1 MDKVVIKSDHVVQI
15 RLKSPSNQVLNE
27 LTQVRPLRIMS
38 PHSVEN
44 GKVNGKFEKRLE
56 QVPLSLI
63 NWQRKTTMKPNK
75 YFNHSHPVNYNL
87 AFQTIEDGDSRNS
100 AVQSGSV
107 DISGGALGMLSIS
120 KLSKTR
126 KIKT

>member
-1 MDKVVIKSDHVVQI
+1 
-15 RLKSPSNQVLNE
+15 
-27 LTQVRPLRIMS
+27 
-38 PHSVEN
+38 
-44 GKVNGKFEKRLE
+44 
-56 QVPLSLI
+56 
-63 NWQRKTTMKPNK
+63 MKPNK

-100 AVQSGSV
+100 VQSGSV
-107 DISGGALGMLSIS
+107 DISGGALGICQID